1 MPVGSQD
8 GGQMRPDVSSAQRPG
23 TSGQS
28 QTPVEGWGDI
38 KDDVGQIAGAA
49 VEQGRHFLD
58 SAKTQATSFVDQRK
72 DDAAQSVSDLAKTLR
87 DTLKQFEDRP
97 NIRAFADSAA
107 EGLDQLAETIR
118 SRSFNEIFG
127 DVEQAMRR
135 RPAAVAAAS
144 LVAGFLTARFIK
156 SSAEG
161 MRQAETARRG
171 GGRQQSASSRPG
183 QTGQGQTG
191 HGSRA
196 QAAPGSGYARGQV

>member
-8 GGQMRPDVSSAQRPG
+8 GGQARPDVSSAQRPG
-23 TSGQS
+23 TSGG
-28 QTPVEGWGDI
+28 TKRPEGWDDI
-38 KDDVGQIAGAA
+38 KGDVGEIAGAA

-58 SAKTQATSFVDQRK
+58 SAKAQATTFVDKRK
-72 DDAAQSVSDLAKTLR
+72 DDAAQSVADLAKSLR

-107 EGLDQLAETIR
+107 DGLDQLAETIR

-127 DVEQAMRR
+127 DVEQVMRR
-135 RPAAVAAAS
+135 RPGTVAAAT

-161 MRQAETARRG
+161 IRQAEMARRG
-171 GGRQQSASSRPG
+171 GGRQQPASPRSG
-183 QTGQGQTG
+183 QAGR
-191 HGSRA
+191 GSRA
-196 QAAPGSGYARGQV
+196 QAAPGSGYVQGQI